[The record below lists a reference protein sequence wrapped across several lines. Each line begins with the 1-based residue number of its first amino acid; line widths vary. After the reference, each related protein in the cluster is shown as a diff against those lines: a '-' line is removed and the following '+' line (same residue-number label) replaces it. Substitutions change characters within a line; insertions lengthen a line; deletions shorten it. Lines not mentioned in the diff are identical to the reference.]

1 MQDLSCDSARE
12 SDSSGEAAPTQPF
25 DQADGGEAT
34 QPVLDS
40 EQLFRGGRVVH
51 IQHEGALYQLRLT
64 KLGKL
69 ILTK

>member
-1 MQDLSCDSARE
+1 MQELPCDSE
-12 SDSSGEAAPTQPF
+12 SAAGRPVPGAHVQSANPDGVAEAALQT
-25 DQADGGEAT
+25 
-34 QPVLDS
+34 VDS
-40 EQLFRGGRVVH
+40 EQLFRGGRVLH

>member
-1 MQDLSCDSARE
+1 MQELSRE
-12 SDSSGEAAPTQPF
+12 SHPVADCPSAGAAISP
-25 DQADGGEAT
+25 ADLGASADAT
-34 QPVLDS
+34 LHTVDS
-40 EQLFRGGRVVH
+40 EALFRGGRVLH

>member
-1 MQDLSCDSARE
+1 MQELSRE
-12 SDSSGEAAPTQPF
+12 SEPVAERPLVSAAVPTADLGF
-25 DQADGGEAT
+25 GIDQGLQT
-34 QPVLDS
+34 IDS
-40 EQLFRGGRVVH
+40 EQLFRGGRVLH